1 MRKQHKAVNTL
12 KISSFVKDILKKHE
26 VTVKMLRLSFACF
39 LPFSQYTTKIYRP
52 TNFECS
58 NFTSSK

>member
-1 MRKQHKAVNTL
+1 MRKKHKAENNLTMR
-12 KISSFVKDILKKHE
+12 SFVQDILKKHE

-39 LPFSQYTTKIYRP
+39 LSISQYTTKTYRP